1 MNGTMRKDLFRS
13 IKKSLT
19 RFISMVAII
28 ALGISFFVGMKSA
41 SPDMKKTA
49 NDYFVKNNLMD
60 IQVFSSI
67 GFTSEEIKQVSAVDG
82 VHSAAGVKS
91 VDTIVFSGENGI
103 INASNGA
110 AMACRVMSLDFK
122 KAQKFSETGEA
133 DDTYINRVNLVEGRY
148 PKAPNEC
155 LVDYNVSKNYPQLAV
170 DSVIT
175 LSGDGVTLDDAL
187 NTVDFKIVGA
197 VSSPMYVSFER
208 GTTDVSSGT
217 IGMFLYV
224 NDSCFVNKNYTSV
237 YVTVENKGD
246 YDVYSSDY
254 RSAIK
259 ETGKEIEAISQPI
272 ITSRISDVKDEYK
285 DKIKDGEKSYKKLKE
300 ETTKELEA
308 ALKEIDD
315 IQNYI
320 DTGDEKIS
328 NARQSLADKVESA
341 EAQLKASKKQYDYNK
356 TVYEL
361 DKADARDKGNQYD
374 GSAKAKQI
382 YNDYYNK
389 QKADRKE
396 IDKLRENLSALI
408 EKCNSAKSEVDKAEN
423 AYQSAVSAVSAA
435 ENELKS
441 AQADLEKFNKAQA
454 EWTEESGTSLELIK
468 ANIRNA
474 TAKCNRIERSLNE
487 EKTKRDEADKARSA
501 AKEKYNSLTEERK
514 KLESTIESREMNYE
528 KNLQVLM
535 NYAEDIERIKKGEQA
550 LTIFKGQLQQ
560 SANALLAS
568 KIAITESQ
576 LRVYYEKSRG
586 SQEITAREADLKSA
600 KTRLETANK
609 NYSAIEHDV
618 SIKLKA
624 VQGDIDRNQLFLDEL
639 NDSSW
644 EVQYQTE
651 LPGQES
657 YGQSLENINAI
668 ANVFPV
674 FFFVIA
680 AFMCLATMTRMVQE
694 ERMQLG
700 TLKAL
705 GFGSAKILSKY
716 YAYASLACLSGS
728 VIGAVAGTMI
738 FPKAIDK
745 AYGMM
750 YSLPPVKVVPDW
762 FYIIL
767 GTVFSFAVTTIA
779 TAAACRSELKVQA
792 AQLMRPKAP
801 PPGKRIFIERFTT
814 IWNTLSFGGVV
825 TARNMFRNKRRMI
838 MTIVGVACCT
848 TLILSAFGLSNS
860 VDKIISA
867 QYGEDGV
874 TGYDLAVTL
883 DEEQIPNE
891 SETLEAMK
899 SDIRVKNAMLFIT
912 KTMTASSSK
921 SDTTAVAAHIMI
933 PEKPNNVSDFFKL
946 RTRGEKNKILLT
958 DNGAVVSE
966 KLAKD
971 TGIQAGS
978 TLTLENNSGEKH
990 KITVSA
996 ITENYLDHYIYISP
1010 NYYTKVFDEKPQY
1023 KNILLN
1029 LENFTASGD
1038 EQNLADDLL
1047 AYNDVTG
1054 VSSTDVMIRSF
1065 NGVIDRLDVVI
1076 IIFIVSAGLLAL
1088 IILYNLT
1095 NITVQERLREI
1106 ATIKVLGFTD
1116 AEVTSYVYRENMFLT
1131 IVGILVGV
1139 LGGTILHKVVIDI
1152 AEVNIAMFGR
1162 DIYWWSYLLA
1172 VVITAAFS
1180 AAVCFL
1186 VHRRLKEMDTV
1197 SALKSVE

>member
-1 MNGTMRKDLFRS
+1 
-13 IKKSLT
+13 
-19 RFISMVAII
+19 
-28 ALGISFFVGMKSA
+28 SFFVGMKSA

-49 NDYFVKNNLMD
+49 NSYFVKNNLMD
-60 IQVFSSI
+60 LQIFSSI
-67 GFTSEEIKQVSAVDG
+67 GFTSEEIKKVSAVDG
-82 VHSAAGVKS
+82 VHSAVGVKS

-110 AMACRVMSLDFK
+110 AMACHVMSMDFK
-122 KAQKFSETGEA
+122 KAQKFAETGEA
-133 DDTYINRVNLVEGRY
+133 DDTYINRVNLVEGRF
-148 PKAPNEC
+148 PQKKNEC
-155 LVDYNVSKNYPQLAV
+155 VVDYYVAQNYPQLAV
-170 DSVIT
+170 GSVIT
-175 LSGDGVTLDDAL
+175 LSGDGTTLDDSL

-197 VSSPMYVSFER
+197 VSSPIYVSFER
-208 GTTDVSSGT
+208 GTTDIASGT
-217 IGMFLYV
+217 IGMFIYI
-224 NDSCFVNKNYTSV
+224 DGKCFIGKNYTSA
-237 YVTVENKGD
+237 YVTIDNKED
-246 YDVYSSDY
+246 YDVYSSEY
-254 RSAIK
+254 TAAIK
-259 ETGKEIEAISQPI
+259 AVGKKIESISQPI
-272 ITSRISDVKDEYK
+272 ITSRISDVKKEYK
-285 DKIKDGEKSYKKLKE
+285 NKIKDGEESFKKLKA
-300 ETTKELEA
+300 ETTKELKV
-308 ALKEIDD
+308 ALKDIDD

-320 DTGDEKIS
+320 DTGDEKI
-328 NARQSLADKVESA
+328 NKARQSLADKVEAA
-341 EAQLKASKKQYDYNK
+341 EAQLEASKKQYDYNK

-361 DKADARDKGNQYD
+361 DKADARDKGNQLD
-374 GSAKAKQI
+374 GSEKAKQI

-396 IDKLRENLSALI
+396 IDKLRENYSALL
-408 EKCNSAKSEVDKAEN
+408 EKCNTAKSEADKAES
-423 AYQSAVSAVSAA
+423 AYQSAVSAVTAA

-441 AQADLEKFNKAQA
+441 AQAELEKFNKQQA

-468 ANIRNA
+468 ANVRSA
-474 TAKCNRIERSLNE
+474 TAKCNRVERSINE
-487 EKTKRDEADKARSA
+487 AKSNRDAADEARNT
-501 AKEKYNSLTEERK
+501 AKEKYNGLVEERK
-514 KLESTIESREMNYE
+514 KLEATIESREANYE

-535 NYAEDIERIKKGEQA
+535 GYAEDIDRIKKGEQA
-550 LTIFKGQLQQ
+550 LTIFKGQLEQ
-560 SANALLAS
+560 SASALLAS

-576 LRVYYEKSRG
+576 LRVYYEKSKG
-586 SQEITAREADLKSA
+586 GQELTAREADLKSA
-600 KTRLETANK
+600 KTRLETAEK
-609 NYSAIEHDV
+609 NYSAVEHDV
-618 SIKLKA
+618 KIKIGK
-624 VQGDIDRNQLFLDEL
+624 VQGDIEKNQLFLNEL
-639 NDSSW
+639 NESKWS
-644 EVQYQTE
+644 VLYQTE
-651 LPGQES
+651 LPGHES

-694 ERMQLG
+694 ERMLLG

-705 GFGSAKILSKY
+705 GFGSAKILFKY
-716 YAYASLACLSGS
+716 YAYASIACLSGS
-728 VIGAVAGTMI
+728 IIGSFAGTMI
-738 FPKAIDK
+738 FPRAIDK

-750 YSLPPVKVVPDW
+750 YEFPQVNVTPDW

-767 GTVFSFAVTTIA
+767 GTVFSFAVTIIA

-801 PPGKRIFIERFTT
+801 PPGKRVFIERFTT
-814 IWNTLSFGGVV
+814 FWNTLSFGAVV

-867 QYGEDGV
+867 QYGEDGI
-874 TGYDLAVTL
+874 TEYDLAVTL

-899 SDIRVKNAMLFIT
+899 EDIRVKDAMLFIT
-912 KTMTASSSK
+912 KTMTASSGK
-921 SDTTAVAAHIMI
+921 RDTLPVTAHIMI
-933 PEKPNNVSDFFKL
+933 PEKPNNISDFFKL
-946 RTRGEKNKILLT
+946 RTRGAKKELLLT
-958 DNGAVVSE
+958 DNGAVISE

-971 TGIQAGS
+971 TGVQAGGALS
-978 TLTLENNSGEKH
+978 LESNSGEVH
-990 KITVSA
+990 TVTVSA

-1010 NYYTKVFDEKPQY
+1010 NYYKKIFDEKPQY

-1029 LENFTASGD
+1029 LESFTASGD
-1038 EQNLADDLL
+1038 EQNLADDIL

-1095 NITVQERLREI
+1095 NISVQERLREI
-1106 ATIKVLGFTD
+1106 ATVKVLGFTD
-1116 AEVTSYVYRENMFLT
+1116 GEVTAYVYRENIFLT
-1131 IVGILVGV
+1131 IAGILSGV
-1139 LGGTILHKVVIDI
+1139 LGGTILHKAIIDI

-1162 DIYWWSYLLA
+1162 DIYWWSYVLA
-1172 VVITAAFS
+1172 VVITAIFS
-1180 AAVCFL
+1180 AAVCFF
-1186 VHRRLKEMDTV
+1186 VHRRLKSMDTV